1 MAFPLLAARASCEL
15 VELHFAMTAETKE
28 ASLSLRGCT
37 LGLIGPRV
45 EDLPRARGAMDRNIL
60 GSGTTGR
67 QKPVSIARDT
77 RLVHENINQ
86 NYNTKINF
94 SI

>member
-1 MAFPLLAARASCEL
+1 MGRGREVAFPLLAARASCEL

-28 ASLSLRGCT
+28 ASLSLRGCS

-45 EDLPRARGAMDRNIL
+45 EDQPRPRGAMDCDIL

-67 QKPVSIARDT
+67 QKPISIARDT
-77 RLVHENINQ
+77 
-86 NYNTKINF
+86 
-94 SI
+94 S